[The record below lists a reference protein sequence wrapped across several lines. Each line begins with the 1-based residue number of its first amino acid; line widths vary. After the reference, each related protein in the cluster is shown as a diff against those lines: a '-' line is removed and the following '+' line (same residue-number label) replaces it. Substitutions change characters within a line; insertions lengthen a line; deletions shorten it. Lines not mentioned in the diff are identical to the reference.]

1 MDKKTLLRFF
11 DIGIQMSEQARVLFE
26 PNTLTNNPE
35 GQTSEFNVYTLSL
48 TDLKQRISKDEI
60 FVLIAGEVKAGK
72 STFINTLV
80 GRKICSTAQEVCTNV
95 CTMVRYG
102 SELKVLVYI
111 YDEQGKLDAKEIE
124 EAEIPEYSTE
134 TLNPKNEK
142 KVGYIEVHVPSKVL
156 SEGIVL
162 IDTPGLGALDPKHV
176 QETLEMAKLA
186 DVIFFLGN
194 TDKELTSYEVASLN
208 SLIEVSRT
216 ESIEHILTCCDRGDK
231 ETIAREN
238 ENKLHELIPSLK
250 IPVLQVSSLMFHKY
264 LKTNNE
270 AFLEHSGFKKAMA
283 FIYSVSKSKDDI
295 LSHLGAIQLK
305 GLLNQIKS
313 KVESYKAIADNPQAY
328 DDRLS
333 ELDAARQKL
342 EELIQN
348 QATWKNNIS
357 VNVNTAKA
365 NLAVYRDTQKTE
377 CLKHVKSLL
386 EEDTYRSDKNALTT
400 AVQAK
405 LTSSIDKI
413 QSKLRDEL
421 VIAFDNAKKS
431 SHLDQIEQV
440 ISCCSIAATDNVS
453 IEYIDEKAA
462 TKAMRF
468 GRNIASG
475 AGMGTLAAVGIGQLG
490 ATALGAKI
498 GGVIGS
504 IFPGLGTLIGVGSG
518 ALLGA
523 IAGLL
528 YSMFESTEHKKKRLY
543 EACASSINQ
552 FFAQAGP
559 KIDVAFV
566 NTVIPL
572 QNQFLENLNALAKVY
587 NSEITKLSQKREIA
601 QTHMNEVNTIID
613 KLSEVINALP
623 ATETI

>member
-1 MDKKTLLRFF
+1 MDKKTLLGFF
-11 DIGIQMSEQARVLFE
+11 DIGLQMSEQARIIFE
-26 PNTLTNNPE
+26 PNTLTNKALE
-35 GQTSEFNVYTLSL
+35 QTSEFNVFTIALSN
-48 TDLKQRISKDEI
+48 LKQRIAKDEI
-60 FVLIAGEVKAGK
+60 FVFIAGEVKAGK

-80 GRKICSTAQEVCTNV
+80 GKKICSTAQEVCTNV

-102 SELKVLVYI
+102 NELKVLVYI
-111 YDEQGKLDAKEIE
+111 YNEEGKLIAKEID
-124 EAEIPEYSTE
+124 EAEIPEFSTE

-142 KVGYIEVHVPSKVL
+142 KVAYIEVQVPSKVL

-194 TDKELTSYEVASLN
+194 TDKELTSYEVASLS
-208 SLIEVSRT
+208 SLIEVSKT
-216 ESIEHILTCCDRGDK
+216 ESVAHILTCCDRGDK
-231 ETIAREN
+231 ETIAHEN
-238 ENKLHELIPSLK
+238 EKKLNELIPSIR

-264 LKTNNE
+264 LKTNTE
-270 AFLEHSGFKKAMA
+270 AFLEQSGFKKAMA

-295 LSHLGAIQLK
+295 LCHLGAIQLK
-305 GLLNQIKS
+305 GLLNQIRS

-342 EELIQN
+342 ADLIQN
-348 QATWKNNIS
+348 QTTWKNDIH

-365 NLAVYRDTQKTE
+365 NLAVYRDSQKQE
-377 CLKHVKSLL
+377 CLKHVKNLL
-386 EEDTYRSDKNALTT
+386 EHETYRSDKNALTT

-421 VIAFDNAKKS
+421 VIAFDKAKKT
-431 SHLDQIEQV
+431 SHLDHIEHV
-440 ISCCSIAATDNVS
+440 ISCCSIATSEDVKIE
-453 IEYIDEKAA
+453 IEYVDEKAA

-504 IFPGLGTLIGVGSG
+504 IFPGLGTLIGVGGG

-523 IAGLL
+523 VAGLL
-528 YSMFESTEHKKKRLY
+528 YSVFESTEHKKKRLY

-552 FFAQAGP
+552 FFAQAAP
-559 KIDVAFV
+559 KIDVAFL

-572 QNQFLENLNALAKVY
+572 QNQFLENLKALAQVY
-587 NSEITKLSQKREIA
+587 NSEIAKLSQKRDMA
-601 QTHMNEVNTIID
+601 QAHMTEVNHIID
-613 KLSEVINALP
+613 KLSEVINKLP
-623 ATETI
+623 TS

>member
-1 MDKKTLLRFF
+1 
-11 DIGIQMSEQARVLFE
+11 
-26 PNTLTNNPE
+26 
-35 GQTSEFNVYTLSL
+35 
-48 TDLKQRISKDEI
+48 
-60 FVLIAGEVKAGK
+60 
-72 STFINTLV
+72 
-80 GRKICSTAQEVCTNV
+80 
-95 CTMVRYG
+95 
-102 SELKVLVYI
+102 
-111 YDEQGKLDAKEIE
+111 
-124 EAEIPEYSTE
+124 
-134 TLNPKNEK
+134 
-142 KVGYIEVHVPSKVL
+142 
-156 SEGIVL
+156 
-162 IDTPGLGALDPKHV
+162 
-176 QETLEMAKLA
+176 MAKLA

-194 TDKELTSYEVASLN
+194 TDKELTSYEVVSLS
-208 SLIEVSRT
+208 SLIEVSKT
-216 ESIEHILTCCDRGDK
+216 ESVAHILTCCDRGDK
-231 ETIAREN
+231 DTIAHEN
-238 ENKLHELIPSLK
+238 EKKLNELIPSLR

-295 LSHLGAIQLK
+295 LCHLGAIQLK

-342 EELIQN
+342 EELIRN
-348 QATWKNNIS
+348 QATWKNNIQ

-365 NLAVYRDTQKTE
+365 NLVVYRDTKKTE
-377 CLKHVKSLL
+377 CLKHVKNLL

-421 VIAFDNAKKS
+421 VIAFDKAKKT
-431 SHLDQIEQV
+431 SHLNQIEQV
-440 ISCCSIAATDNVS
+440 ISCYSISTTANVT
-453 IEYIDEKAA
+453 IEYTDEKAA

-468 GRNIASG
+468 GKNISSG
-475 AGMGTLAAVGIGQLG
+475 AGMGTLAAIGISQLG
-490 ATALGAKI
+490 TTAIGAKI

-504 IFPGLGTLIGVGSG
+504 VFPGLGTLIGVGGG

-523 IAGLL
+523 LTGLL
-528 YSMFESTEHKKKRLY
+528 YSAFETKEHKKKRLY
-543 EACASSINQ
+543 EACALSINQ

-559 KIDVAFV
+559 KIDEAFL

-572 QNQFLENLNALAKVY
+572 QNQFLENLNALAKNY
-587 NSEITKLSQKREIA
+587 NSEITKLSQKRDVA
-601 QTHMNEVNTIID
+601 QKHMNEVNAIID
-613 KLSEVINALP
+613 RLSDIINALP
-623 ATETI
+623 S